1 MDENLNIFEITI
13 DGRLIAVVEITIA
26 GRLFAIARELDDC
39 NQFRQTYYV
48 DDRRVPVQYY
58 LELLTDAW
66 NSRMPFGGRTTSANP
81 DATRTDL

>member
-1 MDENLNIFEITI
+1 MDEKVKLFEIT
-13 DGRLIAVVEITIA
+13 LA
-26 GRLFAIARELDDC
+26 GRLFAVARELDDC

-48 DDRRVPVQYY
+48 DDRKVPVQYY

-66 NSRMPFGGRTTSANP
+66 NSRMPFGGRTTSTNP